1 MEPSVSRRV
10 SVLAVTL
17 MSLAAGGC
25 SKSQPPQED
34 AAAVNLRKIVQAFD
48 VAEYKLRRAPGNEEE
63 LKRFFAEAG
72 ATGDPEQYLRSPRD
86 GQPYVV
92 IYGTPLDPDGRNTIL
107 AHEGPPMRRRFAFTL
122 IELLVV
128 IAIIAILIGLLLPA
142 VQKVRE
148 AAARMQCSNN
158 LKQIGLA
165 VHNHH
170 DVFGG
175 FPLAGNG
182 ADPTRVMNGGSP
194 ATGKDQTL
202 GWAYQILPYIE
213 QNALWANTNDTLV
226 KATPVKIY
234 FCPTRR
240 SPTVFSVSAGGT
252 NGNRA
257 QIDYAAS
264 LGTDNTNGANGLIP
278 KNNQPPMRIE
288 RITDGSS
295 NTLLV
300 SERFLAPAWY
310 AAPGGPESDVY
321 RGGYTAGFNRN
332 ALVRSGA
339 QDPLQDR
346 AYAGTSD
353 LWRFGSAHA
362 GSMNA
367 VFGDGSVRRIRYGIS
382 LGLFQDVCRYN
393 DGNPVSIDNL

>member
-1 MEPSVSRRV
+1 MTNR
-10 SVLAVTL
+10 
-17 MSLAAGGC
+17 
-25 SKSQPPQED
+25 
-34 AAAVNLRKIVQAFD
+34 
-48 VAEYKLRRAPGNEEE
+48 
-63 LKRFFAEAG
+63 
-72 ATGDPEQYLRSPRD
+72 
-86 GQPYVV
+86 
-92 IYGTPLDPDGRNTIL
+92 
-107 AHEGPPMRRRFAFTL
+107 MRWGFTL

-165 VHNHH
+165 CHNHH
-170 DVFGG
+170 DLFGH
-175 FPLAGNG
+175 FPLAGDG
-182 ADPTRVMNGGSP
+182 ADPTRVMTGGSP
-194 ATGKDQTL
+194 AIGKDQTL

-213 QNALWANTNDTLV
+213 QNNLWANTDETLV

-240 SPTVFSVSAGGT
+240 SPVVFAVNAGGT

-264 LGTDNTNGANGLIP
+264 LGTDNTNGTNGLIP
-278 KNNQPPMRIE
+278 KRNQSPTRIE
-288 RITDGSS
+288 KITDGSS

-300 SERFLAPAWY
+300 AERFLAPTWY
-310 AAPGGPESDVY
+310 AAGGGPETDVH

-346 AYAGTSD
+346 AYVGTGD

-362 GSMNA
+362 SSMNA

-382 LGLFQDVCRYN
+382 LGLFQDVCRWN
-393 DGNPVSIDNL
+393 DGNTVSLDDL